1 MRKLLLI
8 AAGVTSLGATAQN
21 WVDTVPKPRKVVL
34 EEFTGIHCGYCPD
47 GHRIANQ
54 MVAANPGNVF
64 LINIHAG
71 GYATPGAGEPD
82 LRTTAGDAI
91 DGAAGI
97 TGYPSGS
104 VNRATSPW
112 GQGRNL
118 WTTQAGGIQAQTS
131 PVNVAVK
138 ATVDFATRELVAEVE
153 VYYTAD
159 GPGTTNYLTVALTQ
173 DDILGPQSDYGNY
186 NPTNWVNGKY
196 RHNHVLR
203 QHLTAGNFGE
213 AITTT
218 TKGSYVYKKYTLT
231 LPADYKGV
239 KVELSKLNIVAFVAQ
254 GNNNILS
261 GGGTEVE
268 FDNAIKSDLSVADLT
283 PKPSLCATAVA
294 PKVEVTN
301 VMDNVVTGFNISAVI
316 NNVTYTKK
324 VTANLAKNQKVTV
337 DWGDVN
343 LPTNGAYS
351 VSIGSI
357 DSVVG
362 TGGTKLYDIEMSN
375 DGAVVTGLAFR
386 PTAVP
391 ANNVW
396 CGFENTNN
404 IGLDLSEN
412 SAVAI
417 PSSATSYGAWS
428 ARAMRFSLHSSWGVA
443 GKPAHILL
451 GKVNLANISAPGLG
465 YWYAYSDGAQSGT
478 APTVAVSVS
487 KDCGATWNVVN
498 TTTAEQTGQPA
509 DPNSFYVP
517 ATNAYKNVYVNLD
530 AYKTDE
536 VLVKLS
542 VTPGSSGNA
551 FYLDE
556 ILFNSFA
563 KLGVKENADVKFD
576 MYPNPSN
583 GIVTL
588 SIPSFNGA
596 AYTITDI
603 TGKVV
608 KTGTVEGTEST
619 VNCGDLSN
627 GAYFIEVNAAGKTS
641 TQKLVIAK

>member
-21 WVDTVPKPRKVVL
+21 WVDTVPKPRKVIL

-47 GHRIANQ
+47 GHKIAND
-54 MVAANPGNVF
+54 MVAANPGKVY

-71 GYATPGAGEPD
+71 GFAIPGAGEPD
-82 LRTTAGDAI
+82 LTTTEGTAI

-104 VNRATSPW
+104 VNRASSPW
-112 GQGRNL
+112 GQNRSSWNTL
-118 WTTQAGGIQAQTS
+118 ATGILGQTS

-138 ATVDFATRELVAEVE
+138 ASVDFATRELVAEVE
-153 VYYTAD
+153 VYYTSD
-159 GPGTTNYLTVALTQ
+159 GPGATNYLTVALTQ

-203 QHLTAGNFGE
+203 QHLTTGSFGE
-213 AITTT
+213 AINTT

-261 GGGTEVE
+261 GGETAVE
-268 FDNAIKSDLSVADLT
+268 FDDAIKADLSVADLT
-283 PKPSLCATAVA
+283 PKPSLCATTIA

-301 VMDNVVTGFNISAVI
+301 VMDNVVTAFKISAVI
-316 NNVTYTKK
+316 NNTTYTKV
-324 VTANLAKNQKVTV
+324 VTGNIAKNQKVTV
-337 DWGDVN
+337 DWGDIN
-343 LPTNGAYS
+343 LPTNGVYS
-351 VSIGSI
+351 VSIGGI
-357 DSVVG
+357 DSV
-362 TGGTKLYDIEMSN
+362 TGSTGNKLYDIQLAN
-375 DGAVVTGLAFR
+375 DGASVSGLAFR
-386 PTAVP
+386 TTAVP
-391 ANNVW
+391 ANNIW
-396 CGFENTNN
+396 CGFETTNN

-412 SAVAI
+412 DNVAI
-417 PSSATSYGAWS
+417 PTSTTPYGAWS
-428 ARAMRFSLHSSWGVA
+428 SRAMRFSLHSSWGGA

-451 GKVNLANISAPGLG
+451 GKVNLANINAPGMG
-465 YWYAYSDGAQSGT
+465 YWYAYSDGNLGGT

-509 DPNSFYVP
+509 DPNNFYVP
-517 ATNAYKNVYVNLD
+517 ATTAYKNVYVNLD
-530 AYKTDE
+530 AYKSDE

-542 VTPGSSGNA
+542 VTPGSTGNA

-556 ILFNSFA
+556 IMFNSFA
-563 KLGVKENADVKFD
+563 KLGIKENAEIKFEV
-576 MYPNPSN
+576 YPNPSS
-583 GIVTL
+583 GLVTL
-588 SIPSFNGA
+588 NVPAFKNS
-596 AYTITDI
+596 AYTVTDI

-608 KTGTVEGTEST
+608 KSGEVDGTESNI
-619 VNCGDLSN
+619 NCGDLNN
-627 GAYFIEVNAAGKTS
+627 GVYFIEVTAAGKAS
-641 TQKLVIAK
+641 TQKLIIAK